1 MKILVVSYDVKV
13 SSLAASY
20 RARKFCKHL
29 LINEFE
35 VVVLTAMADQ
45 SIKGSDLDGCTVIEV
60 TDTSRHTRF
69 GFFWTRIF
77 GFPDP
82 SVYWL
87 KHIKKLVEE
96 KPSIFADIDIIF
108 VTSPPH
114 GIQNVGLFLNN
125 LLGKPLISD
134 FRDDFLTNHRIK
146 WLTPLH
152 KFSAAELEKAV
163 VASSKYLIANT
174 TIVRERF
181 VHRHSCYSDKII
193 TIPNGFD
200 FDVKDNLIFNENE
213 LFNDITYVGGDYGG
227 FAVDAMECIAKQIVF
242 HNKQSE
248 WRVVTAGAGDWSISK
263 KYPFWKHHGLVDGK
277 KADLLIKSSLCLILL
292 MPLGEQEPSG
302 TVPLKTYQY
311 LASERPILYIGEQGS
326 TTDLLSE
333 FSGTFIFKRTKISSI
348 FEWLNLNKEVLKT
361 HHSRVKEFPYDFSL
375 LTNSL
380 IKLIKD

>member
-1 MKILVVSYDVKV
+1 MKILVVSYDVKT

-20 RARKFCKHL
+20 RTRKFCKYL
-29 LINEFE
+29 LLNGFE
-35 VVVLTAMADQ
+35 IVVLTAMADHP
-45 SIKGSDLDGCTVIEV
+45 INGGDLDGCTVIEV

-69 GFFWTRIF
+69 GFLWTRVF

-87 KHIKKLVEE
+87 QHIKKFVKQ
-96 KPSIFADIDIIF
+96 KPSIFADIDVIF

-114 GIQNVGLFLNN
+114 GIQNIGLFLNN
-125 LLGKPLISD
+125 FLNKPLISD

-146 WLTPLH
+146 WLSPIH
-152 KFSAAELEKAV
+152 KFSAAALEKAV
-163 VASSKYLIANT
+163 VVSSKYLIANT
-174 TIVRERF
+174 KIVRERLAYRYNF
-181 VHRHSCYSDKII
+181 YSDKII

-200 FDVKDNLIFNENE
+200 FDVKDNLIFDKDK
-213 LFNDITYVGGDYGG
+213 LFTDITYVGGDYGG
-227 FAVDAMECIAKQIVF
+227 FAVEAMECIAKQIVF
-242 HNKQSE
+242 HNKINE
-248 WRVVTAGAGDWSISK
+248 WNVVTAGSGDWSVSE

-292 MPLGEQEPSG
+292 MPPGEQEPSG

-333 FSGTFIFKRTKISSI
+333 FPGTYSFNRKKISSI
-348 FEWLNLNKEVLKT
+348 FEWLDSNKENLKP
-361 HHSRVKEFPYDFSL
+361 SCPRVNKFLYDFSL
-375 LTNSL
+375 LTNHL
-380 IKLIKD
+380 IRLIRS